1 MAVKK
6 ISQDSP
12 GGASVLRAIRS
23 IPRGRVSSYGRIAEL
38 AGLPRRARF
47 VAQVLG
53 QREAGDDLPWFR
65 VIGSDG
71 KIKIPPPSP
80 SHALQRRLLQKEGC
94 RVDPHGRVLD
104 LTEKLWPENTD
115 ELLWRL

>member
-1 MAVKK
+1 MAAKK
-6 ISQDSP
+6 IEQSNL
-12 GGASVLRAIRS
+12 GGASVLRAIRA
-23 IPRGRVSSYGRIAEL
+23 IPPGRVSSYGRIAEM

-53 QREAGDDLPWFR
+53 QRENGDDLPWFR

-71 KIKIPPPSP
+71 RIKIPLPSP
-80 SHALQRRLLQKEGC
+80 NHALQRRLLQKEGC
-94 RVDPHGRVLD
+94 PVNSRGKVLN
-104 LTEKLWPENTD
+104 LAEKLWPESTD